1 MEISGFDFLLS
12 QSIFHVISYRCSMF
26 FPPLN
31 LHFARGEL
39 VSSAQVQAGI
49 LDLVATP
56 EHDHLGFETRLGCCV
71 VHLSL
76 FYIYYV
82 YYVYIYIYIVFI
94 CM

>member
-39 VSSAQVQAGI
+39 VSSVQVQAGI

-71 VHLSL
+71 VAIVHLNAL
-76 FYIYYV
+76 
-82 YYVYIYIYIVFI
+82 
-94 CM
+94 

>member
-1 MEISGFDFLLS
+1 
-12 QSIFHVISYRCSMF
+12 MF

-31 LHFARGEL
+31 LDFARGEL
-39 VSSAQVQAGI
+39 VSSVQVQAGI

-82 YYVYIYIYIVFI
+82 YYVYIYIVFI

>member
-12 QSIFHVISYRCSMF
+12 QFIFHVISYRFSMF

-31 LHFARGEL
+31 LDFARGEL
-39 VSSAQVQAGI
+39 VSSVQVQAGI

-71 VHLSL
+71 VHLNAL
-76 FYIYYV
+76 
-82 YYVYIYIYIVFI
+82 
-94 CM
+94 